1 MSLELR
7 AAPVVFSIVGAFA
20 DALALSNEVRGNSG
34 FSDSLCMKE
43 NCVIGEKS
51 LNSTAGYEGFP
62 VILRD
67 RMSLLFHDKGSTIL
81 FI

>member
-1 MSLELR
+1 MSLELQ
-7 AAPVVFSIVGAFA
+7 AATVVFSIVGAFVG
-20 DALALSNEVRGNSG
+20 ALALPNEVRGKSG

-51 LNSTAGYEGFP
+51 LNSTVGYEGFP

-67 RMSLLFHDKGSTIL
+67 RMSLLFYDKSSTKL